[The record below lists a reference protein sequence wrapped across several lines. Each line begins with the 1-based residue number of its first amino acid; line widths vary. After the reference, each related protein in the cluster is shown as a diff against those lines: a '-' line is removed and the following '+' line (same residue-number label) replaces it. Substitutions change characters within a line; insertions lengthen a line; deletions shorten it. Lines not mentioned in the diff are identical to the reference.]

1 MGFIIYKVEG
11 INNKVFRL
19 KWGKVH
25 QKSVFI
31 IDGQNQ
37 CSL

>member
-1 MGFIIYKVEG
+1 MTKFSQSGE
-11 INNKVFRL
+11 
-19 KWGKVH
+19 KVH

-37 CSL
+37 CGLEK